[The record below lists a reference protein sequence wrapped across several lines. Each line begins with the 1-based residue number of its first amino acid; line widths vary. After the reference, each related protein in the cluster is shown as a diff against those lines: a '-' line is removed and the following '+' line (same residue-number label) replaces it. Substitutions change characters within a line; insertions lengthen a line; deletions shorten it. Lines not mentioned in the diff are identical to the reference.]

1 MNYNFAVAW
10 DVKNEA
16 LGAGQDTIVLKVPA
30 YSSQGQ
36 EATPKG

>member
-1 MNYNFAVAW
+1 MRH
-10 DVKNEA
+10 A

-30 YSSQGQ
+30 YSGQGQ